1 MSKSVGSRDNGDR
14 KGWSKKYK
22 DGKKKDLEMRELE
35 IIKKDYE
42 VLIYDDSVWARN
54 LVGWT

>member
-54 LVGWT
+54 LVG